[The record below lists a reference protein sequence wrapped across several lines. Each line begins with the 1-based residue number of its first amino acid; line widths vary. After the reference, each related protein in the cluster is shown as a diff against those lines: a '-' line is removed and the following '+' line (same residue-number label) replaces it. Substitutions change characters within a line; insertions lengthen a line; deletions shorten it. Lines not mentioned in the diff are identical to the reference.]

1 MVTLPTYKNIREGKK
16 KVDEALYDM
25 IVSVAGGI
33 TPASGYKVVSV
44 SVAAAATSGSSSA
57 DPDLVGGTITGFQPV
72 AVDQIL
78 KGLVLNGDGSVTAT
92 LNAAAAA
99 INQFNV
105 IVQKK

>member
-25 IVSVAGGI
+25 IVTVAGTSTG
-33 TPASGYKVVSV
+33 SGDKVVAV

-57 DPDLVGGTITGFQPV
+57 DADLVGGTITGFQPV

-78 KGLVLNGDGSVTAT
+78 KGLVLNADGSVTAT
-92 LNAAAAA
+92 LNAAATA

-105 IVQKK
+105 VVQKK